1 MRPGARPLL
10 PVVPLAPGRAWSSE
24 EGWEWVLRLS
34 RKSSAQ
40 GGDPAYK
47 ESWEHWR
54 HRALGNSR
62 SWMGGRGRRWLIM
75 APSNPNVLTPQAPPP
90 SPKPPGAHVL
100 RLSDR
105 ESLAGHLFLPI
116 GKHLVS
122 LNVLCLLHPFFQS
135 LPQRASPNGKK
146 RVPRWTF
153 SWKCWNG
160 RGGEAGNTPCYCRSI
175 RAGLQH
181 LEVGLHLMDFGGPWK
196 WTWLFLITRWS
207 ESCPMVFMCH
217 SGIWPRKLVPP
228 TLPLCL
234 PCNDW
239 ASRRSSELSEP
250 QIPWS

>member
-1 MRPGARPLL
+1 MLKEGTLL
-10 PVVPLAPGRAWSSE
+10 IRRVGSIEDTGLWATVEVEWGR
-24 EGWEWVLRLS
+24 
-34 RKSSAQ
+34 
-40 GGDPAYK
+40 
-47 ESWEHWR
+47 
-54 HRALGNSR
+54 
-62 SWMGGRGRRWLIM
+62 RGRRWLIM

-153 SWKCWNG
+153 SRKCWNG

-181 LEVGLHLMDFGGPWK
+181 LEVGLHLMDFGGP
-196 WTWLFLITRWS
+196 
-207 ESCPMVFMCH
+207 
-217 SGIWPRKLVPP
+217 
-228 TLPLCL
+228 
-234 PCNDW
+234 
-239 ASRRSSELSEP
+239 
-250 QIPWS
+250 